1 MKVTV
6 TPKRTFIVQKV
17 SELTYMYVHKYTFAC
32 YSHKIALLLQ
42 AAAAMEFRKLILMY
56 LMTSSKL
63 RGIRFRIFVI

>member
-42 AAAAMEFRKLILMY
+42 AAAAMELRILMY